1 MDIKSVNNG
10 SCIGKVRN
18 RDVYVFD
25 AKSYE
30 CEALEEA
37 YSDEFIIVRQP
48 NDGATAPSYDL
59 VLNGRIEGTVLND
72 GRINWGREPY
82 MMYSRKYQKVKKPVK
97 REVEV
102 EEKVTFCMDVD
113 AALAASLD
121 ETDKMFKNILKEVDE
136 LVDI

>member
-10 SCIGKVRN
+10 SCIGRVRD
-18 RDVYVFD
+18 RDVYVLD
-25 AKSYE
+25 ANRYE
-30 CEALEEA
+30 CESTQEA

-82 MMYSRKYQKVKKPVK
+82 IMYSRKYQKVKKPVVRK
-97 REVEV
+97 EE
-102 EEKVTFCMDVD
+102 EEKVVFCMDVD

-121 ETDKMFKNILKEVDE
+121 ETDKMFKNILKEVNN

>member
-1 MDIKSVNNG
+1 MDIKSVKSS
-10 SCIGKVRN
+10 SCIGKVRD

-25 AKSYE
+25 AERYE
-30 CEALEEA
+30 CESIQEA

-48 NDGATAPSYDL
+48 DDNGMYDL

-97 REVEV
+97 RGVEAVKEIPV
-102 EEKVTFCMDVD
+102 EDQLL
-113 AALAASLD
+113 ALLD
-121 ETDKMFKNILKEVDE
+121 ETDKMFKNILKEVDN

>member
-10 SCIGKVRN
+10 SCIGRVRD

-25 AKSYE
+25 AERYE

-48 NDGATAPSYDL
+48 DDNGMYDL

-82 MMYSRKYQKVKKPVK
+82 MMYSRKYQKPKKPVK
-97 REVEV
+97 RKV
-102 EEKVTFCMDVD
+102 EEEAVKEIPVEDQLL
-113 AALAASLD
+113 ALLD
-121 ETDKMFKNILKEVDE
+121 ETDRMFKSILKEVDN
-136 LVDI
+136 LVSV

>member
-1 MDIKSVNNG
+1 MDIKSVKNS
-10 SCIGKVRN
+10 SCIGKVRD

-25 AKSYE
+25 AERYE

-37 YSDEFIIVRQP
+37 YSNEFIIVRQP
-48 NDGATAPSYDL
+48 DDNGMYDL

-97 REVEV
+97 REIEV
-102 EEKVTFCMDVD
+102 EEKVAFCMDVD

-121 ETDKMFKNILKEVDE
+121 ETDKMFKNILKEVDN
-136 LVDI
+136 LVSV

>member
-10 SCIGKVRN
+10 SCIGKVRD

-25 AKSYE
+25 AERYE
-30 CEALEEA
+30 SEALQEA

-48 NDGATAPSYDL
+48 DDNGMYDL

-82 MMYSRKYQKVKKPVK
+82 MMYSRKYQKPKKPVK
-97 REVEV
+97 REEVVKDMPVE
-102 EEKVTFCMDVD
+102 DQLL
-113 AALAASLD
+113 ALLD

-136 LVDI
+136 LVIV

>member
-10 SCIGKVRN
+10 SCIGRVRGI
-18 RDVYVFD
+18 DVNVFD
-25 AKSYE
+25 AERYE

-48 NDGATAPSYDL
+48 DDNGMYDL

-102 EEKVTFCMDVD
+102 EEKVAFCMDVD

-136 LVDI
+136 LVII

>member
-10 SCIGKVRN
+10 SCIGRVRD

-25 AKSYE
+25 AERYE
-30 CEALEEA
+30 CEALQEA

-48 NDGATAPSYDL
+48 DDNGMYDL

-82 MMYSRKYQKVKKPVK
+82 MMYSRKYQKPKKPVK
-97 REVEV
+97 REEKEEVVKEIPVE
-102 EEKVTFCMDVD
+102 DQLL
-113 AALAASLD
+113 ALLD
-121 ETDKMFKNILKEVDE
+121 ETDKMFKSILKEVDN
-136 LVDI
+136 LVSV

>member
-1 MDIKSVNNG
+1 MDIKSVSNG
-10 SCIGKVRN
+10 SCIGRVRD

-25 AKSYE
+25 AERYE

-48 NDGATAPSYDL
+48 DDNGMYDL

-82 MMYSRKYQKVKKPVK
+82 MMYSRKYQKPKKPVK
-97 REVEV
+97 RKIEEEAVKEIPVE
-102 EEKVTFCMDVD
+102 DQLL
-113 AALAASLD
+113 ALLD
-121 ETDKMFKNILKEVDE
+121 ETDKMFKNILKEVDN

>member
-10 SCIGKVRN
+10 SCIGRVRDRYVYILDAN
-18 RDVYVFD
+18 R
-25 AKSYE
+25 YE
-30 CEALEEA
+30 CESTQEA

-48 NDGATAPSYDL
+48 DDNGMYDL

-82 MMYSRKYQKVKKPVK
+82 MMYSRKYQKPVK
-97 REVEV
+97 RKRKVKEEAVKEIPVE
-102 EEKVTFCMDVD
+102 DQLL
-113 AALAASLD
+113 ALLD
-121 ETDKMFKNILKEVDE
+121 ETDKMFRDILKEVDD

>member
-1 MDIKSVNNG
+1 MDIKNVNNG
-10 SCIGKVRN
+10 SCIGKVRD

-25 AKSYE
+25 AERYE
-30 CEALEEA
+30 SEALQEA

-48 NDGATAPSYDL
+48 DDNGMYDL

-82 MMYSRKYQKVKKPVK
+82 MMYSRKYQKPKKPVK

-102 EEKVTFCMDVD
+102 EEKVAFCMDVD

-121 ETDKMFKNILKEVDE
+121 ETDKMFRDILKEVDN
-136 LVDI
+136 LVSV

>member
-10 SCIGKVRN
+10 SCIGRVKD
-18 RDVYVFD
+18 RDVYVLD
-25 AKSYE
+25 ANRYE
-30 CEALEEA
+30 CESTQEA

-48 NDGATAPSYDL
+48 DDNGMYDL

-82 MMYSRKYQKVKKPVK
+82 MMYSRKYQKPKKPVK
-97 REVEV
+97 RKEEEVVKEIPV
-102 EEKVTFCMDVD
+102 EDQLL
-113 AALAASLD
+113 ALLD
-121 ETDKMFKNILKEVDE
+121 ETDKMFKNILKEVDN

>member
-10 SCIGKVRN
+10 SCIGKVRD

-25 AKSYE
+25 AERYE
-30 CEALEEA
+30 SEALQEA

-48 NDGATAPSYDL
+48 DDNGMYDL

-82 MMYSRKYQKVKKPVK
+82 IMYSRKYQKPKKPVK
-97 REVEV
+97 REVEEV
-102 EEKVTFCMDVD
+102 EVVVKNIPVEDQLLV
-113 AALAASLD
+113 LLD
-121 ETDKMFKNILKEVDE
+121 ETDRMFKNILKEVDE
-136 LVDI
+136 LVIV

>member
-1 MDIKSVNNG
+1 MDIKSVKSS
-10 SCIGKVRN
+10 SCIGKVRG

-25 AKSYE
+25 AERYE
-30 CEALEEA
+30 CESIQEA

-48 NDGATAPSYDL
+48 DDNGMYDL

-82 MMYSRKYQKVKKPVK
+82 MMYSRKYQKPKKAVK
-97 REVEV
+97 REEVTAAAVTKEIPVE
-102 EEKVTFCMDVD
+102 DQLL
-113 AALAASLD
+113 ALLD
-121 ETDKMFKNILKEVDE
+121 ETDKMFRDILKEVDN

>member
-1 MDIKSVNNG
+1 MDIKSVKSS
-10 SCIGKVRN
+10 SCIGKVRD

-25 AKSYE
+25 AERYE
-30 CEALEEA
+30 CESIQEA

-48 NDGATAPSYDL
+48 DDNGMYDL

-97 REVEV
+97 REEVAVTV
-102 EEKVTFCMDVD
+102 EEIPVEDQLLV
-113 AALAASLD
+113 LLD
-121 ETDKMFKNILKEVDE
+121 ETDKMFRDILKEVDN

>member
-1 MDIKSVNNG
+1 MDIKSENNG
-10 SCIGKVRN
+10 SCIGRVRD

-25 AKSYE
+25 AERYE
-30 CEALEEA
+30 SEALQEA

-48 NDGATAPSYDL
+48 DDNGMYDL

-82 MMYSRKYQKVKKPVK
+82 MMYSRKYQKPVK

-102 EEKVTFCMDVD
+102 EEKVAFCMDVD
-113 AALAASLD
+113 VALAASLD
-121 ETDKMFKNILKEVDE
+121 ETDKMFRDILKEVDN
-136 LVDI
+136 LVSV

>member
-1 MDIKSVNNG
+1 MDIKSVKSS
-10 SCIGKVRN
+10 SCIGKVRD

-25 AKSYE
+25 ANRYE

-48 NDGATAPSYDL
+48 DDNGMYDL

-82 MMYSRKYQKVKKPVK
+82 MMYSRKYQKPKKPVK
-97 REVEV
+97 REE
-102 EEKVTFCMDVD
+102 EEKVKEIPVEDQLL
-113 AALAASLD
+113 ALLD
-121 ETDKMFKNILKEVDE
+121 ETDKMFRDILKEVDN

>member
-1 MDIKSVNNG
+1 MDIKSVKSS
-10 SCIGKVRN
+10 SCIGKVRH
-18 RDVYVFD
+18 RGVYVLD
-25 AKSYE
+25 AERYE
-30 CEALEEA
+30 CESIQEA

-48 NDGATAPSYDL
+48 DDNGMHDL

-82 MMYSRKYQKVKKPVK
+82 MMYSRKYQKVKKPVVRK
-97 REVEV
+97 EE
-102 EEKVTFCMDVD
+102 EEKVVFCMDVD

-121 ETDKMFKNILKEVDE
+121 ETDRMFKSILKEVDN

>member
-1 MDIKSVNNG
+1 MDIKSVKSS
-10 SCIGKVRN
+10 SCIGKVRD

-25 AKSYE
+25 AERYE
-30 CEALEEA
+30 CESIQEA

-48 NDGATAPSYDL
+48 DDNGMYDL

-97 REVEV
+97 REEVV
-102 EEKVTFCMDVD
+102 EEIPVEDQLLV
-113 AALAASLD
+113 LLD
-121 ETDKMFKNILKEVDE
+121 ETDKMFRDILKEVDN

>member
-1 MDIKSVNNG
+1 MDIKSVKNS
-10 SCIGKVRN
+10 SCIGRVRD

-25 AKSYE
+25 AEQYE

-48 NDGATAPSYDL
+48 DDNGIYDL

-97 REVEV
+97 REVEAVKEIPV
-102 EEKVTFCMDVD
+102 EDQLL
-113 AALAASLD
+113 ALLD
-121 ETDKMFKNILKEVDE
+121 ETDKMFKNILKEVDD
-136 LVDI
+136 LVSV

>member
-10 SCIGKVRN
+10 SCIGKVRD
-18 RDVYVFD
+18 RDVYVLD
-25 AKSYE
+25 ANRYE
-30 CEALEEA
+30 CESTQEA

-48 NDGATAPSYDL
+48 DDNGMYDL

-97 REVEV
+97 REVEEEAVKDIPV
-102 EEKVTFCMDVD
+102 EDQLL
-113 AALAASLD
+113 ALLD
-121 ETDKMFKNILKEVDE
+121 ETDRMFKSILKEVDN

>member
-1 MDIKSVNNG
+1 MDIKSVKSS
-10 SCIGKVRN
+10 SCIGKIRG

-25 AKSYE
+25 AERYE
-30 CEALEEA
+30 SEALKEA

-48 NDGATAPSYDL
+48 DDNGMYDL

-82 MMYSRKYQKVKKPVK
+82 MMYSRKYQKPKNPVK
-97 REVEV
+97 REEEEVVE
-102 EEKVTFCMDVD
+102 DQLL
-113 AALAASLD
+113 ALLD
-121 ETDKMFKNILKEVDE
+121 ETDRMFREVLKEVDN

>member
-1 MDIKSVNNG
+1 MDIKSVKSS
-10 SCIGKVRN
+10 SCIGKVRD
-18 RDVYVFD
+18 REVYVFD
-25 AKSYE
+25 AERYE
-30 CEALEEA
+30 CESIQEA

-48 NDGATAPSYDL
+48 DDNGMYDL

-97 REVEV
+97 REEVV
-102 EEKVTFCMDVD
+102 EEIPVEDQLLV
-113 AALAASLD
+113 LLD
-121 ETDKMFKNILKEVDE
+121 ETDKMFRDILKEVDN

>member
-10 SCIGKVRN
+10 SCIGRVRD
-18 RDVYVFD
+18 RDVYVLDKRF
-25 AKSYE
+25 YE
-30 CEALEEA
+30 TLQEE
-37 YSDEFIIVRQP
+37 YSDNYIVVRQP
-48 NDGATAPSYDL
+48 DDNGMYDL

-102 EEKVTFCMDVD
+102 EEKVAFCMDVD

-121 ETDKMFKNILKEVDE
+121 ETDKMFRDILKEVDD
-136 LVDI
+136 LVSV